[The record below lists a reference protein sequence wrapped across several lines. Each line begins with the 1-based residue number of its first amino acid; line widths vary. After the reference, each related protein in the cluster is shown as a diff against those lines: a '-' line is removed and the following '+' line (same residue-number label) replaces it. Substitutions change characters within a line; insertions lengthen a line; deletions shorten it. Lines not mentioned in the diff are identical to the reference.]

1 MKFST
6 AGLTGKFFP
15 FGGGHYMCPGRTFA
29 KQEVLGAVA
38 VLLLNF
44 DIEFVE
50 FVKPSGQ
57 GYTSTGQGA
66 DGFPKLKNGFAG
78 NVVVGLEG
86 DMKVNIKKKSVL

>member
-1 MKFST
+1 
-6 AGLTGKFFP
+6 
-15 FGGGHYMCPGRTFA
+15 
-29 KQEVLGAVA
+29 

>member
-1 MKFST
+1 
-6 AGLTGKFFP
+6 
-15 FGGGHYMCPGRTFA
+15 MCPGRTFA
-29 KQEVLGAVA
+29 KQEVLSAIA

-44 DIEFVE
+44 DVEFVE

-57 GYTSTGQGA
+57 GYTSAGQAA

-86 DMKVNIKKKSVL
+86 DMKITMKKKSLK